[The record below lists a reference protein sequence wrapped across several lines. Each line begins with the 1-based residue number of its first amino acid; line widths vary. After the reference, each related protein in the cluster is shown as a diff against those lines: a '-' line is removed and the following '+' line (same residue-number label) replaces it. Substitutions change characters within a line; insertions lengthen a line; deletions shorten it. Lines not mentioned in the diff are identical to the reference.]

1 MEKLSLLIFLTCWL
15 TEVELLSWDSFKSD
29 AHPMFV
35 VWLYLIS
42 NGGEG
47 VQGLHCLIRELDHC
61 RRLHLLAEMECTCSV
76 FSLLMVGILPSV
88 QPWDS
93 S

>member
-15 TEVELLSWDSFKSD
+15 TEVELLSWDSLKSD

-42 NGGEG
+42 NGGRG
-47 VQGLHCLIRELDHC
+47 FKASTV
-61 RRLHLLAEMECTCSV
+61 
-76 FSLLMVGILPSV
+76 
-88 QPWDS
+88 
-93 S
+93 